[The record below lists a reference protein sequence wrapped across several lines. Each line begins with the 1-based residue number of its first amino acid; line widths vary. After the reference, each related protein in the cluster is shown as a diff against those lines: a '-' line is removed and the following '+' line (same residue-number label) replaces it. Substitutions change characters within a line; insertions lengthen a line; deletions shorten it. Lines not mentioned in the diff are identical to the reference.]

1 MAANHTNILL
11 RPMTLPDFTDVHRL
25 IREFDESSIGHAG
38 LTLEEMRSDW
48 LGRARFELER
58 DAVIAV
64 TPAGET
70 VGFSAVF
77 EYRDPPVRPFLWGV
91 VAPPYRGQGIGAT
104 LLEWSI
110 DRARKAIPHVPDE
123 ARVVLQ
129 ATAFGAHEFTKHALT
144 RHGFSYAGS
153 FYAMRI
159 TLDTAPEPA
168 KFPDGIRLITYA
180 DRPDPRM
187 FAYVY
192 GHSFADHRGWLIR
205 WTMEHP
211 LHRVNDLLSWP
222 DTDPTLI
229 FFLMDGDMPV
239 GLLTVHPSD
248 EDDPDYAHTHWLAI
262 MPGYRRQGL
271 ARQLLQHAFVTAHAL
286 GRKGLTLNVDA
297 SSLTN
302 AVHLYESAGMH
313 AKYQWD
319 SYHLELRSGI
329 EYTRQ

>member
-123 ARVVLQ
+123 AR
-129 ATAFGAHEFTKHALT
+129 
-144 RHGFSYAGS
+144 
-153 FYAMRI
+153 
-159 TLDTAPEPA
+159 
-168 KFPDGIRLITYA
+168 
-180 DRPDPRM
+180 
-187 FAYVY
+187 
-192 GHSFADHRGWLIR
+192 
-205 WTMEHP
+205 
-211 LHRVNDLLSWP
+211 
-222 DTDPTLI
+222 
-229 FFLMDGDMPV
+229 
-239 GLLTVHPSD
+239 
-248 EDDPDYAHTHWLAI
+248 
-262 MPGYRRQGL
+262 
-271 ARQLLQHAFVTAHAL
+271 
-286 GRKGLTLNVDA
+286 
-297 SSLTN
+297 
-302 AVHLYESAGMH
+302 
-313 AKYQWD
+313 
-319 SYHLELRSGI
+319 
-329 EYTRQ
+329 